1 MPWLVSLLVGC
12 GDDGGAESSTT
23 GDTTSTSTAGSTST
37 ADTSSSTSAGTSS
50 DGSSSGSS
58 SSGGS
63 SGGSSESSTSG
74 GPVVLDAVD
83 DTYFTAQ
90 DAALPIDA
98 GAGLSA
104 NDAEGEGGAAQVT
117 AFDAVSVAGG
127 AVDVAADGS
136 FTYTPVA
143 GFWGRDS
150 FGYTVEDGLGA
161 TDSATVTV
169 FVAPRQIP
177 LGVVASGAGGFV
189 LDGELAGDQSGT
201 AVSGAG
207 DVNGDGLDDLVVGA
221 RAADGEGSY
230 AGRSYVVFGQ
240 ADTTAVDLSML
251 GDGGFAVLGEA
262 AYDFSGQAVN
272 GAGDVNGD
280 GLDDLVIGAMGSDA
294 NGMNSGRGYVVFGKA
309 DSAAVDLSA
318 LGDSGFVID
327 GETESDRAGISVA
340 AAGDVD
346 GDGLDDIVIGAYRS
360 EPTGTYSGSAYVVF
374 GKADSAAVDLSALG
388 DGGFAIH
395 GEGPFQHAGNSV
407 SGAGDVDG
415 DGLADVIIGAPYGHP
430 NGAAYSGRSYVVFGK
445 ADTETVA
452 LATLGE
458 AGFAIDGEVAWD
470 FSGVSVSGAGDVDGD
485 GLDDV
490 IVGAPGA
497 DPNGERSGRSYVVF
511 GKADSTTVA
520 LGLLGDDG
528 FAIDGEVA
536 EDFSGARVSGA
547 GDVDG
552 NGLADVI
559 VGAWRNASNGAES
572 GRSYVVFGKADTTT
586 VVLSTLGDGGY
597 VLDGEAAG
605 DRSGTV
611 HGAGDV
617 DGDGLDDIIIGA
629 AEADPAGDSSG
640 RSYVVFGV
648 PTGDNCCSAH
658 GRGGCTDD
666 AIEACVCEVDAACCT
681 AEWDATCVGEATVDC
696 GACG

>member
-1 MPWLVSLLVGC
+1 
-12 GDDGGAESSTT
+12 
-23 GDTTSTSTAGSTST
+23 
-37 ADTSSSTSAGTSS
+37 
-50 DGSSSGSS
+50 
-58 SSGGS
+58 
-63 SGGSSESSTSG
+63 
-74 GPVVLDAVD
+74 VLDAVD

-90 DAALPIDA
+90 DAASPVAA

-104 NDAEGEGGAAQVT
+104 NDATGEGGTLQVT
-117 AFDAVSVAGG
+117 AFDAISIGGG
-127 AVDVAADGS
+127 AVDVTADGS
-136 FTYTPVA
+136 FTYTPAA

-161 TDSATVTV
+161 TDSATATV

-177 LGVVASGAGGFV
+177 LADVASGAGGFV

-207 DVNGDGLDDLVVGA
+207 DVNGDGLDDVIVGA

-230 AGRSYVVFGQ
+230 AGRSYVVFGK

-251 GDGGFAVLGEA
+251 GAGGFALLGEA
-262 AYDFSGQAVN
+262 AYDFSGQAVS
-272 GAGDVNGD
+272 GAGDLNGD
-280 GLDDLVIGAMGSDA
+280 GLDDIVIGAMGADA
-294 NGMNSGRGYVVFGKA
+294 NGMNSGRSYVVFGKA
-309 DSAAVDLSA
+309 DSTAVDLSA
-318 LGDSGFVID
+318 LGDGGFVID
-327 GETESDRAGISVA
+327 GETESDRAGVSVA

-346 GDGLDDIVIGAYRS
+346 GDGLDDIIIGAYRS

-374 GKADSAAVDLSALG
+374 GKADSAAVDLSTLG

-395 GEGPFQHAGNSV
+395 GEGAFQHAGNSV

-415 DGLADVIIGAPYGHP
+415 DGLADVVIGAPYGHP

-470 FSGVSVSGAGDVDGD
+470 FSGSSVSGAGDVDGD

-520 LGLLGDDG
+520 LDLLGDGG

-536 EDFSGARVSGA
+536 EDFSGGRVSGA

-552 NGLADVI
+552 NGLDDVI
-559 VGAWRNASNGAES
+559 VGAWRNASTGAES
-572 GRSYVVFGKADTTT
+572 GRSYVVFGKADSTT
-586 VVLSTLGDGGY
+586 VVLSTLGDAGY

-611 HGAGDV
+611 NGAGDV
-617 DGDGLDDIIIGA
+617 DGDGLDDLIIGA
-629 AEADPAGDSSG
+629 AAADPAGDASG

-666 AIEACVCEVDAACCT
+666 GIAACVCEVDAACCS

>member
-1 MPWLVSLLVGC
+1 MRFTTIRSQMPWLVSLLVGC

-189 LDGELAGDQSGT
+189 LDGEAAGDQSGT

-272 GAGDVNGD
+272 GAGDVN
-280 GLDDLVIGAMGSDA
+280 
-294 NGMNSGRGYVVFGKA
+294 
-309 DSAAVDLSA
+309 
-318 LGDSGFVID
+318 
-327 GETESDRAGISVA
+327 
-340 AAGDVD
+340 

-552 NGLADVI
+552 NGLDDVI